1 MSESLVWRIDSFEE
15 LDIIKLYKILRLRAE
30 IFVVEQNAAYL
41 DLDNKDQ
48 KALHIQGYAGDEL
61 VAYCRIFRRGDYFEE
76 ASVGRVVVATKHRR
90 YGYGHV
96 LMRKAIDALSEIWQ
110 ETRITISAQ
119 LYLKEFYESHG
130 FAKTSEV
137 YMEDG
142 LPHIEMKRI

>member
-48 KALHIQGYAGDEL
+48 KALHIQGYDGDEL
-61 VAYCRIFRRGDYFEE
+61 VAYCRIFRRGDYFVE

-90 YGYGHV
+90 HSYGHV
-96 LMRKAIDALSEIWQ
+96 LMQKAIDALSEIWQ